1 MSYFYTYS
9 EKCNTMYLFSSL
21 GYHIVK
27 QMTKAITNAIIQPL
41 KLPGFLFWLTIF
53 CYDGL
58 FKWNIRKSP
67 KFQPQVKPETFQC
80 CCCDLIWRRSTCVV
94 GEVTAA
100 CVLQQC
106 LLWPRRLFLKDSSLL
121 CIESS
126 QEPHNS
132 ASEAVLY
139 SQSCSSAGALNHRN
153 FNLHVSTTVI
163 LVTFLA
169 LIF

>member
-1 MSYFYTYS
+1 
-9 EKCNTMYLFSSL
+9 
-21 GYHIVK
+21 
-27 QMTKAITNAIIQPL
+27 MTKAITNAIIQPL

-53 CYDGL
+53 CHDGL
-58 FKWNIRKSP
+58 FKWNIRKSQ

-106 LLWPRRLFLKDSSLL
+106 LLWPQRLFLKDSSLL
-121 CIESS
+121 SIESS

-132 ASEAVLY
+132 ASEAVLCP
-139 SQSCSSAGALNHRN
+139 QSCSSAGALNHCN
-153 FNLHVSTTVI
+153 FNGCLQGIYLQAGLYYSHPCHLSCTN
-163 LVTFLA
+163 FLEFYPDKPKPNSS
-169 LIF
+169 L